1 MIVGLIEN
9 GLERSFVTHR
19 LNHLLITDPLSLLQ
33 PSFSQ
38 SLCIC
43 KVMEEGDGIPP
54 KASEGYF
61 VPLKVIFSQSVAQA
75 KKKSEFS

>member
-1 MIVGLIEN
+1 
-9 GLERSFVTHR
+9 
-19 LNHLLITDPLSLLQ
+19 
-33 PSFSQ
+33 
-38 SLCIC
+38 
-43 KVMEEGDGIPP
+43 MEEGDGIPP